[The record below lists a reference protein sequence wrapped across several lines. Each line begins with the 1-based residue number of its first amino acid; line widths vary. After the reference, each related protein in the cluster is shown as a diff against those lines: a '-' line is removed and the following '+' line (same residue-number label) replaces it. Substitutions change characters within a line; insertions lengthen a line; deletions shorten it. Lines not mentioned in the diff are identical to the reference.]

1 MTSERKQ
8 ILILGGARSG
18 KSAYAESLADGW
30 QGPRIFI
37 ATAQAHDEEMAE
49 RIKTHRLRRGE
60 DWITLGALLDLS
72 GALRGAAAQDSF
84 ILVDCLTLWL
94 TNVILAEEDCERE
107 VSDLLNALTDVP
119 GTIVL
124 VSNEVGS
131 GIVPGNELAR
141 TFRDAAGKANQ
152 RVAQAV
158 DEVVLMTAGLPIV
171 LKPSTS

>member
-1 MTSERKQ
+1 MSRRGRQ
-8 ILILGGARSG
+8 SLILGGARSG
-18 KSAYAESLADGW
+18 KSVYAESLAEGW
-30 QGPRIFI
+30 KGNRVFI

-60 DWITLGALLDLS
+60 DWTTLGALLDLP
-72 GALRGAAAQDSF
+72 GALRDAAAQDSF

-94 TNVILAEEDCERE
+94 TNVILAEQDCDAA
-107 VSDLLNALTDVP
+107 VSDLLNALADAS

-141 TFRDAAGKANQ
+141 SFRDAAGKANQ
-152 RVAQAV
+152 RVARAV
-158 DEVVLMTAGLPIV
+158 DEVVLMTAGLPMV

>member
-1 MTSERKQ
+1 MSRKGKQ
-8 ILILGGARSG
+8 TLILGGARSG
-18 KSAYAESLADGW
+18 KSAYAESLAEGW
-30 QGPRIFI
+30 KGERIFI

-49 RIKTHRLRRGE
+49 RIKAHRLRRGQ
-60 DWITLGALLDLS
+60 DWTTRGALLDLS
-72 GALRGAAAQDSF
+72 GVLREAASHDTF
-84 ILVDCLTLWL
+84 VLVDCLTLWL
-94 TNVILAEEDCERE
+94 TNVILSEEDHERA

-152 RVAQAV
+152 RVAKAV
-158 DEVVLMTAGLPIV
+158 DEVVLVTAGLPMV
-171 LKPSTS
+171 LKPSTT

>member
-1 MTSERKQ
+1 MSRRGKQ

-18 KSAYAESLADGW
+18 KSAYAESLAEGW
-30 QGPRIFI
+30 KGKRIFI

-60 DWITLGALLDLS
+60 DWTTLGALLDLS
-72 GALRGAAAQDSF
+72 GALRDAAAQDSF

-107 VSDLLNALTDVP
+107 VSDLLNALADVP

-131 GIVPGNELAR
+131 GIVPGNEQIGRAH
-141 TFRDAAGKANQ
+141 
-152 RVAQAV
+152 V
-158 DEVVLMTAGLPIV
+158 
-171 LKPSTS
+171 